1 MTQLQKIIELCSD
14 GAFHCQ
20 VEFWNLFIRSPHK
33 RRAELEKTG
42 KYLFQ
47 SRPCEHGHKNVRDY
61 LMIEIVGE
69 VKDEKVS
76 FCRPEV
82 LAERRAKEKQRSLI

>member
-1 MTQLQKIIELCSD
+1 
-14 GAFHCQ
+14 
-20 VEFWNLFIRSPHK
+20 
-33 RRAELEKTG
+33 
-42 KYLFQ
+42 
-47 SRPCEHGHKNVRDY
+47 
-61 LMIEIVGE
+61 MIEIVGE